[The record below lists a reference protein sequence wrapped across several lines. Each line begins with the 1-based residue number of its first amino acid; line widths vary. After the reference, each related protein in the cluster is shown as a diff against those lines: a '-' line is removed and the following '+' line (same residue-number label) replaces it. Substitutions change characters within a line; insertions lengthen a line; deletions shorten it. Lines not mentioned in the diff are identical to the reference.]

1 MRELSEPPKIAA
13 PPPLPPEDADEPAPA
28 AGPSWWSDDGAARS
42 SAWLVSF
49 VVHAVAL
56 FLLGLITLT
65 VHSGGGGPLGLLAST
80 GGAGSGDGDS
90 GQGDIDQ
97 QAMIV
102 APAATGANMAKDVQP
117 VDLPPENTKINLPLG
132 VLGKN
137 NVDKPVAGDDGG
149 GDEGGGGAGGEGTG
163 ARGIGGRAV
172 SGQGGRPTGR
182 GKSSLAPTGGGWEGR
197 NPAGRARLAGSGG
210 GSRQSE
216 AAVERGLVW
225 LAAHQREDGSWCF
238 DLEKTSCKGMCR
250 NSGSEPSTT
259 AATGLALLPFLGAG
273 YTHVQGEH
281 RETVKKGVYYLKT
294 RAKITPH
301 GIDLC
306 DGGTMY
312 AHGIATLAMC
322 EAYGMTHDESLKDVA
337 QGAIRYIVYAQDLRG
352 GGWRYMPGMPGDTT
366 VTGWQLMSLRS
377 GQLAHLEVP
386 SPTINRVERFLNSV
400 QYDKSSRYGYL
411 SPRMRA
417 PTHEATT
424 AVGLLCRMYTGWHR
438 DKPALYR
445 GVGHLHHWGPSETNM
460 YYDFYATQVLHHWE
474 GPEWQAW
481 NKKMRD
487 YLVATQASESHE
499 NGSWY
504 FPDPLGD
511 RGGRLYNTAMALM
524 ILEVYYRHMPLY
536 GQHAVHD

>member
-1 MRELSEPPKIAA
+1 M
-13 PPPLPPEDADEPAPA
+13 
-28 AGPSWWSDDGAARS
+28 
-42 SAWLVSF
+42 
-49 VVHAVAL
+49 
-56 FLLGLITLT
+56 
-65 VHSGGGGPLGLLAST
+65 
-80 GGAGSGDGDS
+80 
-90 GQGDIDQ
+90 
-97 QAMIV
+97 
-102 APAATGANMAKDVQP
+102 
-117 VDLPPENTKINLPLG
+117 
-132 VLGKN
+132 
-137 NVDKPVAGDDGG
+137 
-149 GDEGGGGAGGEGTG
+149 
-163 ARGIGGRAV
+163 
-172 SGQGGRPTGR
+172 
-182 GKSSLAPTGGGWEGR
+182 
-197 NPAGRARLAGSGG
+197 
-210 GSRQSE
+210 
-216 AAVERGLVW
+216 
-225 LAAHQREDGSWCF
+225 
-238 DLEKTSCKGMCR
+238 
-250 NSGSEPSTT
+250 
-259 AATGLALLPFLGAG
+259 
-273 YTHVQGEH
+273 QGEH

-294 RAKITPH
+294 RAKVTPH

-322 EAYGMTHDESLKDVA
+322 EAYGMTKDESLKDIA

-366 VTGWQLMSLRS
+366 VTGWQLMSLKS

-386 SPTINRVERFLNSV
+386 SPTISRVERFLNSV
-400 QYDKSSRYGYL
+400 QYDKGSRYGYQT
-411 SPRMRA
+411 PRMRA
-417 PTHEATT
+417 PVQEATT

-481 NKKMRD
+481 NKKMRE
-487 YLVATQASESHE
+487 YLIATQASESHE

-536 GQHAVHD
+536 GQQAVHD

>member
-1 MRELSEPPKIAA
+1 M
-13 PPPLPPEDADEPAPA
+13 PPEKAAEPAPDYA
-28 AGPSWWSDDGAARS
+28 PSWWSEESAVRS

-65 VHSGGGGPLGLLAST
+65 AHSSGVSLGLLASADA
-80 GGAGSGDGDS
+80 AGDPASRRHRPAGDGRW
-90 GQGDIDQ
+90 GRG
-97 QAMIV
+97 
-102 APAATGANMAKDVQP
+102 PAAHSLKDAGVEAEP
-117 VDLPPENTKINLPLG
+117 VDLPAENPKIVLPADEP
-132 VLGKN
+132 GKISIN
-137 NVDKPVAGDDGG
+137 RPAAADAGD
-149 GDEGGGGAGGEGTG
+149 GGGAGGV
-163 ARGIGGRAV
+163 AGRARRHA
-172 SGQGGRPTGR
+172 GRPGGH
-182 GKSSLAPTGGGWEGR
+182 GKASQAPIGGGWEGR
-197 NPAGRARLAGSGG
+197 NPAGRARSVGGGG

-216 AAVERGLVW
+216 AAVERGLQW
-225 LAAHQREDGSWCF
+225 LVAHQREDGSWCF
-238 DLEKTSCKGMCR
+238 DLEKTPCKGLCR

-273 YTHVQGEH
+273 YTHLQGEH
-281 RETVKKGVYYLKT
+281 QAVVKKGVYYLKT
-294 RAKITPH
+294 RARVTPH

-306 DGGTMY
+306 DGGNMY
-312 AHGIATLAMC
+312 AHGIATLALC
-322 EAYGMTHDESLKDVA
+322 EAYGMTKDESLKDIA
-337 QGAIRYIVYAQDLRG
+337 QGAIRFIVYAQDLRG
-352 GGWRYMPGMPGDTT
+352 GGWRYSPGMPGDTT
-366 VTGWQLMSLRS
+366 VTGWQLMALKS

-386 SPTINRVERFLNSV
+386 SPTISRVERFLNSV
-400 QYDKSSRYGYL
+400 QFDKSSRYGYL
-411 SPRMRA
+411 TPRMRA
-417 PTHEATT
+417 PVQEATT

-445 GVGHLHHWGPSETNM
+445 GVAHLSRWGPSETNL

-504 FPDPLGD
+504 FPDFLGD

-536 GQHAVHD
+536 GQQAVHDQF